1 MNGCVRS
8 VSGLQG
14 ERSLN
19 RQEQEEVLRDVLHII
34 ERQVEWPLT
43 DVIEYEKVLQL
54 LGPLRSAINLKIKEL
69 YYDV

>member
-1 MNGCVRS
+1 MSGCVRLVS
-8 VSGLQG
+8 VLQG

-19 RQEQEEVLRDVLHII
+19 RQEQEEMLRDVLHVL

-69 YYDV
+69 YYDL

>member
-1 MNGCVRS
+1 MNGCVRL

-19 RQEQEEVLRDVLHII
+19 RQEQEEVLRDVLHVL

-69 YYDV
+69 YYDL